1 MANDNMISVEFTAQE
16 IADIAAAIQAI
27 KTIVAPKAINL
38 TPNERHKFARVSY
51 EMEYW
56 TQNVHNYM
64 VLNPI
69 LVPPYI
75 NLPEHEKDIKARND
89 MRTML
94 NGLKEITEMLDD
106 TRLLLGTDVYNNSI
120 AFYRNVKISA
130 LQNVPGSTNIY
141 QDLQQQFPGRPK
153 KKIPPTP

>member
-1 MANDNMISVEFTAQE
+1 
-16 IADIAAAIQAI
+16 
-27 KTIVAPKAINL
+27 
-38 TPNERHKFARVSY
+38 
-51 EMEYW
+51 
-56 TQNVHNYM
+56 
-64 VLNPI
+64 
-69 LVPPYI
+69 
-75 NLPEHEKDIKARND
+75 
-89 MRTML
+89 ML